1 MSERESSRR
10 EAASSEAGSREA
22 GSREAAGFER
32 HWLEQV
38 RRGLELT
45 PAQRLAWLETT
56 VRGLADWVGRARL
69 GKPNAR

>member
-1 MSERESSRR
+1 MGERESSRR
-10 EAASSEAGSREA
+10 EAASAEA

-56 VRGLADWVGRARL
+56 VRGLAGWVGRARL
-69 GKPNAR
+69 GKPNEP